1 MKTLCASFHST
12 VLAWF
17 SSAHPC
23 TAILGCVQLPR
34 HAQLVYFCTLYSKKK
49 KKKSLPLVVVTLH
62 ISPQIYFCKNIILCS
77 TSTSF
82 PFPALSCSGAELI
95 SALPEVL
102 LALIPRLCC
111 RSGVSPGRGAQ
122 QRASAHRSSLPQHR
136 SPRPG
141 SSQLLRCCVWDVGL
155 LADRHASSP

>member
-1 MKTLCASFHST
+1 MHLFILPCWLGLALLIH
-12 VLAWF
+12 VLLFWDVYNCLDMLNWF
-17 SSAHPC
+17 ISA
-23 TAILGCVQLPR
+23 
-34 HAQLVYFCTLYSKKK
+34 LYTQKK

-102 LALIPRLCC
+102 LALIPRLRC

>member
-1 MKTLCASFHST
+1 MHLFILPCWLGLALLIH
-12 VLAWF
+12 VLLFWDVYNCLDMLNWF
-17 SSAHPC
+17 ISA
-23 TAILGCVQLPR
+23 
-34 HAQLVYFCTLYSKKK
+34 LYTQKK

>member
-1 MKTLCASFHST
+1 MHLFILPCWLGLALLIH
-12 VLAWF
+12 VLLFWDVYNCLDMLNWF
-17 SSAHPC
+17 ISA
-23 TAILGCVQLPR
+23 
-34 HAQLVYFCTLYSKKK
+34 LYTQKKK

-102 LALIPRLCC
+102 LALIPRLRC